1 MTSRFKIKSYNDIL
15 TINVPTLTIG
25 GRAVGP
31 IPIACSLAT
40 TFFSAVTV
48 LGTPVEY
55 YQYGTMFTY
64 FLITYLFCSIL
75 IAELFGP
82 LYHDLNITST
92 YEYLEARF
100 SRSVRLHISFVF
112 VVQNLIYIAIVI
124 YGPALALETTTG
136 KILTAFKL
144 MNPNPF

>member
-1 MTSRFKIKSYNDIL
+1 
-15 TINVPTLTIG
+15 
-25 GRAVGP
+25 
-31 IPIACSLAT
+31 
-40 TFFSAVTV
+40 
-48 LGTPVEY
+48 
-55 YQYGTMFTY
+55 MFTY

-136 KILTAFKL
+136 TNYTRLSVESVC
-144 MNPNPF
+144 PNGHYLPFRLG